1 MMWSSCRLE
10 GKKGKRSFDV
20 GKCERTSCRRQVLWE
35 LRFEDRPGCVSLLA
49 PACLCVGGVPRGAG
63 ARKRS
68 RPFQKDQRGNSA
80 RSAAGVSAF
89 SRASNP
95 RPDRHQMMRQQI
107 SIKMS
112 QRGARGVPTTVTSVI

>member
-1 MMWSSCRLE
+1 MWLSCRLE

-49 PACLCVGGVPRGAG
+49 PACLCVAG

-112 QRGARGVPTTVTSVI
+112 QRGARGVPTVTSVI